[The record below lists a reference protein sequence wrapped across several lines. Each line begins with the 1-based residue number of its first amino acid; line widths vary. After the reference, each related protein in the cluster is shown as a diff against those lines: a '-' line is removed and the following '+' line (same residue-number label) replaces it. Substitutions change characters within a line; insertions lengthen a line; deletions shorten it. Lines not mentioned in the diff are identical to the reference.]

1 MYSYQNN
8 HWLTCY
14 LFSFTAAV
22 FFPPAKECSTGNPF
36 WTSVCDRKTPLC
48 LSSVG
53 VMSEMTHSRPPLTR
67 LNYSGIA
74 WYCPRVV
81 AILKAPGGIISPLWI
96 FKGHGSFH
104 SSSLTTEKRIWADGL
119 LRILFSY
126 LWASMAHFQRCPW
139 KCVERQAPQH
149 GKTYNTLLLMPLVP
163 LNMQTGDNGIHRTV
177 GTDFLARLWNAYTA
191 SHCALCLR
199 LLGKQWE
206 SQRWQRKHG

>member
-22 FFPPAKECSTGNPF
+22 FFFPLQKSAAQETHFEHLFVTEN
-36 WTSVCDRKTPLC
+36 TSLF
-48 LSSVG
+48 
-53 VMSEMTHSRPPLTR
+53 EF
-67 LNYSGIA
+67 SGSNVRNDA
-74 WYCPRVV
+74 
-81 AILKAPGGIISPLWI
+81 LKASLDTFKLQWNCVILPSGGSDLESHRGIISPLWI

-104 SSSLTTEKRIWADGL
+104 SSSLASEKRTWADGL

-177 GTDFLARLWNAYTA
+177 GTDFLAHLWNAHSA
-191 SHCALCLR
+191 SHCALC
-199 LLGKQWE
+199 
-206 SQRWQRKHG
+206 